1 MKTKRRVLKHKK
13 RSRPLK
19 EDKLTPLVVE
29 YRRTKDEDALR
40 QLLKESENLIYM
52 VMKWYH
58 MEYFPKMDYY
68 GLVQTCKGEI
78 LFRAIKGFKISKGTR
93 FSTYYVWKLKSFI
106 HYKHDCFLRR
116 KKLLEHLSLQQVI
129 YDNGEST
136 PITMED
142 ILTKSHSNT
151 RARTTAELHKIFNIK

>member
-1 MKTKRRVLKHKK
+1 MRTKRRVLKRKK
-13 RSRPLK
+13 RIHPLK
-19 EDKLTPLVVE
+19 EDRLTPLVLE

-40 QLLKESENLIYM
+40 QLMKASERLIYT
-52 VMKWYH
+52 VMKFYH

-68 GLVQTCKGEI
+68 DLVQTCKGEI
-78 LFRAIKGFKISKGTR
+78 LLRAIKGFKISKGTR

-106 HYKHDCFLRR
+106 HYKHNYLLKR
-116 KKLLEHLSLQQVI
+116 KKLIEHVSLQQVI
-129 YDNGEST
+129 YDNGEAT

-142 ILTKSHSNT
+142 ILTKSKSNV